1 MGAGMTEK
9 AKMRPAVRLYIA
21 ANVAGALAI
30 AVFCLH
36 DPSKYPLQLVFFLLL
51 LPARQLTL
59 RATAGGPSLSVGAV
73 FTVASFALLGPYG
86 AICAIATTV
95 WPRPVVPLTKRL
107 FNGSEWM
114 IAWFAAG
121 WVFWL
126 VDGTQVTAEVTLDST
141 VAGVMLPL
149 LAGLLTLTVVNIVLL
164 TFVLVLSRE
173 PRAWGM
179 LKLLWSS
186 SNIWQILIAI
196 VAYMVVAVGR
206 STGGPAVVVLILLPI
221 VVAQVAIS
229 RAEIAERN
237 HQATLQ
243 ALATA
248 LETKDPY
255 TRGHGERVGKGALA
269 MAKHLD
275 WQPDRTEMIGRAGLL
290 HDVGKIAVPTRVI
303 RKDSKL
309 TFAEYEAVQLHPL
322 RGVELIRSI
331 GFLSETI
338 DGIRHHHER
347 FNGTGYPA
355 GLKGYAIPEFARVLA
370 VVDAFDAMTTVRTY
384 RAAHSRDEALDE
396 LVAGSGEQF
405 DPFFVKAFVEIT
417 QSGTYVPDTP
427 PVIYPDDLAGAA
439 MLIDDDGVA
448 RSGLLRGDGS

>member
-1 MGAGMTEK
+1 MSEK
-9 AKMRPAVRLYIA
+9 TKMRPAVRLYIA
-21 ANVAGALAI
+21 ANVAAALAI
-30 AVFCLH
+30 AVFCLR
-36 DPSKYPLQLVFFLLL
+36 DPARYSLQLMFFLLL

-86 AICAIATTV
+86 AICAVATTV

-126 VDGTQVTAEVTLDST
+126 VDGKVGGVYETEEVTSASSVVD
-141 VAGVMLPL
+141 VMLPL

-164 TFVLVLSRE
+164 TFVLVLSGE
-173 PRAWGM
+173 PRAWKR

-196 VAYMVVAVGR
+196 VAYMVVAVGK
-206 STGGPAVVVLILLPI
+206 SSGGAAVVVLILLPI

-237 HQATLQ
+237 HQATLE

-338 DGIRHHHER
+338 DGIRHHHEK

-355 GLKGYAIPEFARVLA
+355 GLAGYDIPEFARVLS

-384 RAAHSRDEALDE
+384 RAAHSKDEALDE
-396 LVAGSGEQF
+396 LIAGSGQQF
-405 DPFFVKAFVEIT
+405 DPFFVEAFVEIT
-417 QSGTYVPDTP
+417 RSGTYVPDTP
-427 PVIYPDDLAGAA
+427 PVIYPDDLAGAP
-439 MLIDDDGVA
+439 MLIDDDGIA

>member
-1 MGAGMTEK
+1 MKGKST
-9 AKMRPAVRLYIA
+9 MRPAVRLYIA
-21 ANVAGALAI
+21 ANVAGAVAI
-30 AVFCLH
+30 AVFCLQKP
-36 DPSKYPLQLVFFLLL
+36 DYYALQLVFFLLL

-59 RATAGGPSLSVGAV
+59 RATAGGPSLSLGAV

-121 WVFWL
+121 WAFWL
-126 VDGTQVTAEVTLDST
+126 AGGPQWINLDGAEPQGSVVDDVI
-141 VAGVMLPL
+141 PL
-149 LAGLLTLTVVNIVLL
+149 LAGLVTLTVVNIVLL
-164 TFVLVLSRE
+164 TFVMVLSRE
-173 PRAWGM
+173 PRAWAM

-186 SNIWQILIAI
+186 SNIWQILIAV
-196 VAYMVVAVGR
+196 VAFMVVDVGMR
-206 STGGPAVVVLILLPI
+206 TGGAAVVVLILLPI

-237 HQATLQ
+237 HRATLQ

-275 WQPDRTEMIGRAGLL
+275 WRPERTEMIGRAGLL

-338 DGIRHHHER
+338 DGIRHHHEK

-355 GLKGYAIPEFARVLA
+355 GLAGYDIPEFARVLS

-384 RAAHSRDEALDE
+384 RAAHSRDEALEE

-405 DPFFVKAFVEIT
+405 DPLFVEAFVEIT
-417 QSGTYVPDTP
+417 RAGTYVPDEP
-427 PVIYPDDLAGAA
+427 PVIYPDDLASAA
-439 MLIDDDGVA
+439 MLIDDDGVS